1 MAMTGV
7 LRPGHAALRVLDLDA
22 AVHHYRD
29 IPGRVETERDAQGR
43 VYLNY
48 REERDHS
55 KLVLCQADRV
65 GGGLD
70 YPQRKQHETFLSVVT

>member
-48 REERDHS
+48 WEERDHS
-55 KLVLCQADRV
+55 KLVLCQADRA
-65 GGGLD
+65 GGDLD
-70 YPQRKQHETFLSVVT
+70 YPQRKLHETFLTVVT